1 MAKRSIRDIENI
13 WSNVEGVKKLSDRVI
28 GFGPFGLGL
37 DALLTWI
44 PVVGTVY
51 TVGTGGWLILQ
62 AVRAKASPATLARM
76 AAYMAIDRALADVRS
91 KNCGAVPAHLRDAHY
106 KGAAKLGHGTA
117 YIYPHSYPGHFTPQ
131 QYLPDEMRGAHYY
144 EPTENGEEKRLQEY
158 LGRCWPE
165 RWGYLV
171 WA

>member
-1 MAKRSIRDIENI
+1 MAKRSIRDIEKI

-51 TVGTGGWLILQ
+51 TVGTGGWLLMQ

-76 AAYMAIDRALADVRS
+76 AAYMAIDTATGSVPIAGDVVDTFFPGQLMAAGALQKDIEARHGPAELPARWGRRG
-91 KNCGAVPAHLRDAHY
+91 KGRGAVKVR
-106 KGAAKLGHGTA
+106 
-117 YIYPHSYPGHFTPQ
+117 PG
-131 QYLPDEMRGAHYY
+131 
-144 EPTENGEEKRLQEY
+144 
-158 LGRCWPE
+158 
-165 RWGYLV
+165 
-171 WA
+171 